1 MDAGKKFLEDNA
13 KQSGVIVTRS
23 GLQYKVVREGQ
34 GRKPSEWG
42 EVEVHYRGRLIDGT
56 VFDSSYESGN
66 STSFLLA
73 QVIEGWSEGL
83 RLMAEGALYEFY
95 IPSDLAYGR
104 QGIPGVVPPNSTL
117 IFEVE
122 LLKVYS

>member
-1 MDAGKKFLEDNA
+1 MDAGKAFLAENA
-13 KQSGVIVTRS
+13 QKSGVNVTSS
-23 GLQYKVVREGQ
+23 GLQYRVLREGQ

-56 VFDSSYESGN
+56 VFDSSYENGAPI
-66 STSFLLA
+66 SFLLA
-73 QVIEGWSEGL
+73 QVIEGWAEGV
-83 RLMAEGALYEFY
+83 RLMMEGALYEFY

-104 QGIPGVVPPNSTL
+104 QGIPGTVPPNSTL

>member
-1 MDAGKKFLEDNA
+1 MEAGKTFLEENA
-13 KQSGVIVTRS
+13 QKPGVKVTSS
-23 GLQYKVVREGQ
+23 GLQYKIIREGT
-34 GRKPSEWG
+34 GRKTSEWG

-56 VFDSSYESGN
+56 VFDSSYESGEPI
-66 STSFLLA
+66 SFLLA
-73 QVIEGWSEGL
+73 QVIAGWAEGV
-83 RLMAEGALYEFY
+83 RLMPEDSLYEFY
-95 IPSDLAYGR
+95 IPPDLAYGR

>member
-1 MDAGKKFLEDNA
+1 MDAGQNFLAENA
-13 KQSGVIVTRS
+13 KKPGVTVTRS
-23 GLQYKVVREGQ
+23 GLQYKVEREGQ
-34 GRKPSEWG
+34 GRTPSEWG

-83 RLMAEGALYEFY
+83 RLMKEGAHYEFY
-95 IPSDLAYGR
+95 VPSDLAYGR

>member
-1 MDAGKKFLEDNA
+1 MDAGKTFLAENA
-13 KQSGVIVTRS
+13 QKAGVTVTRS
-23 GLQYKVVREGQ
+23 GLQYKVLREGQ
-34 GRKPSEWG
+34 GRKTSEWG

-56 VFDSSYESGN
+56 VFDSSYESGAPI
-66 STSFLLA
+66 SFLLA
-73 QVIEGWSEGL
+73 QVIAGWAEGV
-83 RLMAEGALYEFY
+83 RLMTEGSLYEFY